1 MRKGDGKMAEVI
13 VINPT
18 KSVVGNVGK
27 IRVGAYIRVSSNSDD
42 QENSYMV
49 QYDYY
54 SKLIA
59 ANPDW
64 VFVDIYADEGITGT
78 EMSKRDEFNRMY
90 QDCKDGKLDLIIT
103 KSVSRFARNTLDCV
117 EIARNLKMFGVGV
130 KFEKENINTMN
141 MASEVEL
148 AALGSIA
155 QEESMSISK
164 NVRMGIRY
172 RMSNGTF
179 KQGNLPYGF
188 KTENDMWIIVEEQ
201 AKIIRLIFNA
211 YINGNS
217 MRRIADQLKQAKVIK
232 NDGTYNWNEKYIGY
246 ILRNVR
252 YKGDALLQKSYT
264 EEFPF
269 KTKINHGERD
279 MYYVKNSNPAIMNAE
294 VFDKANKLLD
304 EQGKRFRP
312 NTVSKE
318 NFLAKKIYCKEC
330 GTMYRKKS
338 GDVKVFWVCRKRD
351 HNSSE
356 CPAPQIAETVIY
368 NGFVNV
374 YNRLVNNTETI
385 LAPIV
390 GQLTEYR
397 NRRLTTAGTVI
408 NINKEIAELSEQ
420 ILMYQAAKSQGYMES
435 ALFLEECNKVSGRIA
450 ELKKEKKMLT
460 ENDDCEKA
468 IKKTEKLISILK
480 TAGAIGEFDKNI
492 FDKTIE
498 RVWIDKDKHITYEL
512 INGLKLEIDSKE
524 AE

>member
-1 MRKGDGKMAEVI
+1 
-13 VINPT
+13 
-18 KSVVGNVGK
+18 
-27 IRVGAYIRVSSNSDD
+27 
-42 QENSYMV
+42 
-49 QYDYY
+49 
-54 SKLIA
+54 
-59 ANPDW
+59 
-64 VFVDIYADEGITGT
+64 
-78 EMSKRDEFNRMY
+78 
-90 QDCKDGKLDLIIT
+90 
-103 KSVSRFARNTLDCV
+103 
-117 EIARNLKMFGVGV
+117 
-130 KFEKENINTMN
+130 
-141 MASEVEL
+141 
-148 AALGSIA
+148 
-155 QEESMSISK
+155 
-164 NVRMGIRY
+164 MGIRY

-201 AKIIRLIFNA
+201 AKIVRLIFNA

-279 MYYVKNSNPAIMNAE
+279 MYYVKNSNPAIVNAE

-330 GTMYRKKS
+330 GTMYRKKL
-338 GDVKVFWVCRKRD
+338 GDVKAFWVCRKRD
-351 HNSSE
+351 YNSSE
-356 CPAPQIAETVIY
+356 CPSPQIAETVIY

-374 YNRLVNNTETI
+374 YNRLVNNTEII

-390 GQLTEYR
+390 SQLMEYR